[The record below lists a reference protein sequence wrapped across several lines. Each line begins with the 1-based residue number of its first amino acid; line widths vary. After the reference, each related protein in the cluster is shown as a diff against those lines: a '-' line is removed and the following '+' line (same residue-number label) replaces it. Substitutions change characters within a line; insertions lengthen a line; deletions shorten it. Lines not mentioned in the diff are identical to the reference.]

1 MINLKKILLTSFLLF
16 TTIYSKSATIE
27 SFFEKSDKFFSV
39 YIVDGRVEYESLKY
53 NSDLLNETLTIAA
66 TMDINTL
73 DLNSY
78 KAFWINTYNLL
89 VIKGILNN
97 YPMKSVQEI
106 KGFFDNKSYQV
117 ANQDMTLKFIEKN
130 MLRKVLKEPLLNF
143 VLVCAANGCPPLIN
157 KAYMPEYIDEQL
169 DNQTKISINNPNF
182 IRINEKTKTIEVSE
196 IFDWYKDD
204 FLDNNGRIIDFINKY
219 RKVKIDVNYKV
230 SYYKYD
236 WSLNSV
242 K

>member
-97 YPMKSVQEI
+97 YPLKSVQEI

>member
-97 YPMKSVQEI
+97 YPMKSVKEI